1 MERTGAMKFPA
12 QFVKVLVLVLLLVV
26 SVWLIYPQSSN
37 LARIDEIVAD
47 SQALRSEIVELS
59 KRIEDYQTGKQGVSS
74 ELEAVRSE
82 LAEICRHL
90 EDTRHSLPGNP
101 ERPDFDC
108 DDILNSRP

>member
-1 MERTGAMKFPA
+1 MEQTGAMKFPA
-12 QFVKVLVLVLLLVV
+12 QFVKVLVLVLLLAV

-37 LARIDEIVAD
+37 LARIDEIEAD
-47 SQALRSEIVELS
+47 SRALRSEIAEFR
-59 KRIEDYQTGKQGVSS
+59 KRLEDYQARRQDASS

-108 DDILNSRP
+108 DDILDSRP